1 MEWKALG
8 DALDGARRRG
18 MVGDQLGCN
27 PAVDPCL
34 DEAISLGEFTV
45 GSEGPAE
52 TNKGTEAFG
61 RPGQVAARMG
71 GRLRRR
77 ELVVIRGGLAAALP
91 SKLPRQG
98 AIRARAASPR
108 LVTIDGV
115 LVHAAARC

>member
-8 DALDGARRRG
+8 DALDGARRCG

-45 GSEGPAE
+45 GRVGPAK
-52 TNKGTEAFG
+52 TNKGTEAPG

-71 GRLRRR
+71 GRMRRR
-77 ELVVIRGGLAAALP
+77 ELFVIEGGLAAALP

-98 AIRARAASPR
+98 AFRASAASLR

-115 LVHAAARC
+115 RVHQPTST